1 MLSIYQAD
9 VRCKLDNRERQR
21 RLGQDACDQGVAGHG
36 ARMSLTKEREG
47 HGNCAKNRQRQDFY
61 GGLIAKV
68 KAGAYRQE
76 AFWIL
81 LGFAAKMLR
90 SRRAKHITTDYER
103 LEVN

>member
-21 RLGQDACDQGVAGHG
+21 RLGQDACDQTVAGHG

-47 HGNCAKNRQRQDFY
+47 HGNCAKNRQCQDFY

-68 KAGAYRQE
+68 KAGAYRQRPFGS
-76 AFWIL
+76 FWDL
-81 LGFAAKMLR
+81 RPKCSGQGGLPAKRAA
-90 SRRAKHITTDYER
+90 EFQ
-103 LEVN
+103 E